1 MLSSQRFADA
11 IEGLRKMYDVV
22 VIDSPPMQMVSDA
35 MVLSRFA
42 TAVLF
47 VVKADSTPYPLARE
61 SIIRL
66 HRVKAPVLG
75 AVLNRFD
82 VERAQKYYDDYSG
95 LEAHYYN
102 KYGSAGYAYTYG
114 VANPAGT
121 PARVTPLAR
130 LKNFVKRA

>member
-1 MLSSQRFADA
+1 
-11 IEGLRKMYDVV
+11 
-22 VIDSPPMQMVSDA
+22 
-35 MVLSRFA
+35 
-42 TAVLF
+42 VLF
-47 VVKADSTPYPLARE
+47 VVKSDSTPYPLARE
-61 SIIRL
+61 SLIRL
-66 HRVKAPVLG
+66 NRVKAPLLG
-75 AVLNRFD
+75 AVLNSFD

-114 VANPAGT
+114 VADPAGT